1 MTFSF
6 VSTSPTSAGVIGACW
21 YLDPHR
27 FLERS
32 DDFSTKLFGD
42 ITLDKRFVAM
52 KNLPNSLHTGSE
64 SFGSIWL
71 EGEGAFLDV
80 SAYSLACS
88 TMTDTHPLYLI
99 FNDTLFT
106 RHPWRLISKRLAGI
120 RDSIASFVDPAAAGE
135 LHPSTDLLLVD
146 SKNPTRRHLSTFCF
160 LLNNAGFRLF
170 KRLLHTLPASGEL
183 EGTDIWIKE
192 MVRAF
197 PSLRALL
204 HVHLFGPSTPW
215 TWKGANAQLIQR
227 KAVTVI
233 FEYLFT
239 VELLGAGIAMPINH
253 GFGYRLLSKLG
264 HYG

>member
-1 MTFSF
+1 MTFS
-6 VSTSPTSAGVIGACW
+6 SISPTPASAGVIGACW

-32 DDFSTKLFGD
+32 DDVFSKLFGGF
-42 ITLDKRFVAM
+42 TLDKRFVAM
-52 KNLPNSLHTGSE
+52 KSLPNMLHTGSE
-64 SFGSIWL
+64 SSGSIWL
-71 EGEGAFLDV
+71 EGEGGFLDI

-88 TMTDTHPLYLI
+88 TMTDTLPLYLI

-106 RHPWRLISKRLAGI
+106 RHPWRLISKRLAGV
-120 RDSIASFVDPAAAGE
+120 RDSIASFADPAAAAE

-170 KRLLHTLPASGEL
+170 KRLLHTLPASDEP
-183 EGTDIWIKE
+183 ESTDIWIKDKVCE
-192 MVRAF
+192 F
-197 PSLRALL
+197 PALRALL
-204 HVHLFGPSTPW
+204 HVHLFGPCTPW
-215 TWKGANAQLIQR
+215 SWKNGNATLIQR

-253 GFGYRLLSKLG
+253 GLGYRLLSKLG